1 MKGASP
7 VLPGAVIGILGGGQ
21 LGRMTAMAAR
31 SYGYRVQ
38 VLDPDP
44 ACPARFVVDACVSAD
59 FGDARAAAGFARGA
73 DVVTL
78 EIERIAPDA
87 LHAAAAFAPLRPA
100 ESALILIQDRI
111 EQKEWLATHG
121 FPVVPFLPARSAAE
135 LQQAVS
141 KLGGRCFVKSAR
153 GGYDGR
159 SQCVLEDAAAALA
172 AWRSLGEQPCVVES
186 AVSLA
191 HELSV
196 LVARRPSGEQ
206 SVFPVAL
213 NHHEERVLRWSV
225 MPAPDSAIAPQLA
238 AQARELAMTL
248 AEQLPIHGLL
258 AVELF
263 LTTRGELLVNEL
275 AARPHNTFH
284 TTERACS
291 TSQFEQHVR
300 AVCDLPLGDVAVVR
314 PGAIVNL
321 LGDLWLTAQPPELA
335 QALTVP
341 TLRLHLYEKQ
351 LPRLGRKMGHLSAL
365 GDTSEQALQRVLLA
379 HRLLSAKKQEGAHD

>member
-1 MKGASP
+1 MKGVCP

-59 FGDARAAAGFARGA
+59 FSDARAAAGFARGA

-111 EQKEWLATHG
+111 AQKQWLAAHG
-121 FPVVPFLPARSAAE
+121 FPVVPFVPARSAAE
-135 LQQAVS
+135 VQTAVS
-141 KLGGRCFVKSAR
+141 QLGGRCFVKSAR

-159 SQCVLEDAAAALA
+159 SQCVVDDSAAALT
-172 AWRSLGEQPCVVES
+172 AWQTLGEQPCLVES
-186 AVSLA
+186 MVGLA

-206 SVFPVAL
+206 SVFPIAL

-225 MPAPDSAIAPQLA
+225 MPAPESAIAPQLA
-238 AQARELAMTL
+238 AQARDLAMTL

-263 LTTRGELLVNEL
+263 LTTQGELLVNEL

-284 TTERACS
+284 TTERTCS

-300 AVCDLPLGDVAVVR
+300 AVCDLPLGDVEVVR
-314 PGAIVNL
+314 PGAIINL
-321 LGDLWLTAQPPELA
+321 LGDLWLAAQPPELA

-365 GDTSEQALQRVLLA
+365 GDSSEQALQRVLLA
-379 HRLLSAKKQEGAHD
+379 HRLLQRKNLEGTHD

>member
-263 LTTRGELLVNEL
+263 LTTQGELLVNEL

-321 LGDLWLTAQPPELA
+321 LGDLWLTAQPPQLA

-351 LPRLGRKMGHLSAL
+351 LPRVGRKMGHLSAL

>member
-1 MKGASP
+1 MASTDP
-7 VLPGAVIGILGGGQ
+7 RTEFLKH
-21 LGRMTAMAAR
+21 AMSR
-31 SYGYRVQ
+31 RGFLSSMG
-38 VLDPDP
+38 
-44 ACPARFVVDACVSAD
+44 
-59 FGDARAAAGFARGA
+59 AAG
-73 DVVTL
+73 
-78 EIERIAPDA
+78 
-87 LHAAAAFAPLRPA
+87 AAAFLAACGTRGATGTNLQA
-100 ESALILIQDRI
+100 QGGGDSKTIVWANWTLYLDYDEESRTYPTLVAFEEDGVVVQTGNYSYYLDKRVEREARKKQ
-111 EQKEWLATHG
+111 WLAAHG

-135 LQQAVS
+135 VQTAVS
-141 KLGGRCFVKSAR
+141 QLGGRCFVKSAR

-159 SQCVLEDAAAALA
+159 SQCVVDDAAAALT
-172 AWRSLGEQPCVVES
+172 AWRTLGEQPCLVES
-186 AVSLA
+186 AVGLA

-225 MPAPDSAIAPQLA
+225 MPAPESAIAAQLA
-238 AQARELAMTL
+238 AQARVLAMTL

-263 LTTRGELLVNEL
+263 LTTQGELLVNEL

-284 TTERACS
+284 TTERVCS

-300 AVCDLPLGDVAVVR
+300 AVCDLPLGDAAAVR
-314 PGAIVNL
+314 PGAIINL
-321 LGDLWLTAQPPELA
+321 LGDLWLAAQPPELA

-365 GDTSEQALQRVLLA
+365 GDSSEQALQRVLLA
-379 HRLLSAKKQEGAHD
+379 HRLLQRKNLEGTHD